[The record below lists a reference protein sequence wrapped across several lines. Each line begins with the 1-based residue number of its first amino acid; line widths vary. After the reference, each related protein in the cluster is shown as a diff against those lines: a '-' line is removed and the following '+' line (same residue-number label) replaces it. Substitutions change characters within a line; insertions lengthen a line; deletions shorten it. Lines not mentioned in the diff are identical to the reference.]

1 MTLKE
6 VFGKNM
12 RYYRYKKGLTQEKF
26 AEKVDL
32 NPSYISEIES
42 GKYGPKFEKIELISK
57 VLEIEPH
64 ILFQETKNTH
74 KQLPNRVDMK

>member
-32 NPSYISEIES
+32 NSSYISEIES
-42 GKYGPKFEKIELISK
+42 GKFEKIELISK